1 MSTLSTAAAPLRIG
15 SLELSVP
22 VVLAPMAGI
31 TNTAFRRLCREYGAG
46 LYVSEMIT
54 SRALVE
60 RTPESMRLITHHES
74 ETPRSIQ
81 LYGVDPKTVAE
92 AVTMLVAEDRAD
104 HIDLNFGCPVPKVT
118 RKGGGAA
125 LPWKLGLFREIVER
139 AARAAGDIPL
149 TIKMRKGID
158 ADHLTY
164 LEAGRAA
171 EGAGVASIALHART
185 AAEFYSGTADWSAIT
200 KLKEAVTSV
209 PVLGNGDIWSAEDAL
224 RMVAETGCDGVVV
237 GRGCLGQAVA
247 VRRPGGGVQRRGA
260 PRRSRTS
267 ARSPR
272 AFKRH
277 AELLVEFFG
286 DENRACRDIRKH
298 VAWYFKGY
306 AVGGEL
312 RAALATSGS
321 LAEIDDLLAQLDGDQ
336 PYPGADAEGQRGRAG
351 TPKVPSLPDR
361 WLDSRE
367 LQETHRAELTEA
379 ELDTVAVARA
389 ACCCPAT
396 TTADAERWLPEQ
408 HSNRRSDFARDRGR
422 VLHSSALRRLAVKT
436 QVLSP
441 TAGLDFARNRL
452 THSLEVAQVGRE
464 LAVNLGLDPD
474 VVDGACLAH
483 DLGHPPFG
491 HNGERA
497 LAAWADD
504 IGGFEGN
511 AQTLRLL
518 TRLEP
523 KVFGPDGRSLRPQPH
538 PRQPRRRAAS
548 TRGRRSR
555 ASPTRAAAA
564 SSATTPTIRM
574 RSTGCGPAR
583 PRGCAASRRR
593 SWTSA
598 TTSPTRSTTSR
609 TRSSAATST
618 CPRSARAPTTTTSS
632 TACSSGSAARST
644 TTA

>member
-149 TIKMRKGID
+149 TVKMRKGID

-185 AAEFYSGTADWSAIT
+185 AAEFYSGTADWPAIA

-224 RMVAETGCDGVVV
+224 RMVSETGCDGVVV
-237 GRGCLGQAVA
+237 GRGCLGRPWLFGDLAAAFSGSVSTGSTTEAKAEPNLGEVA
-247 VRRPGGGVQRRGA
+247 
-260 PRRSRTS
+260 T
-267 ARSPR
+267 

-286 DENRACRDIRKH
+286 EEDRACRDIRKH

-312 RAALATSGS
+312 RASLATSSS
-321 LAEIDDLLAQLDGDQ
+321 LAEIDDLLAQLDPHQ

-367 LQETHRAELTEA
+367 LQETHRADLTEA
-379 ELDTVAVARA
+379 ELDT
-389 ACCCPAT
+389 
-396 TTADAERWLPEQ
+396 
-408 HSNRRSDFARDRGR
+408 S
-422 VLHSSALRRLAVKT
+422 
-436 QVLSP
+436 
-441 TAGLDFARNRL
+441 
-452 THSLEVAQVGRE
+452 
-464 LAVNLGLDPD
+464 
-474 VVDGACLAH
+474 
-483 DLGHPPFG
+483 
-491 HNGERA
+491 
-497 LAAWADD
+497 
-504 IGGFEGN
+504 GG
-511 AQTLRLL
+511 
-518 TRLEP
+518 
-523 KVFGPDGRSLRPQPH
+523 
-538 PRQPRRRAAS
+538 
-548 TRGRRSR
+548 
-555 ASPTRAAAA
+555 
-564 SSATTPTIRM
+564 
-574 RSTGCGPAR
+574 
-583 PRGCAASRRR
+583 
-593 SWTSA
+593 
-598 TTSPTRSTTSR
+598 
-609 TRSSAATST
+609 
-618 CPRSARAPTTTTSS
+618 
-632 TACSSGSAARST
+632 
-644 TTA
+644 